1 MTEHITYGD
10 YDITNEDSISLCKA
24 EYAILAKDLDY
35 CMTLKKTPDTYE
47 APSGALIPK
56 GIPQRD
62 VCLKGLAHELRDPE
76 LCELL
81 STATDSEYGETY
93 VEGCKTQALDPN
105 YKPVRESYS
114 VPDFNS
120 L

>member
-1 MTEHITYGD
+1 MSHVF
-10 YDITNEDSISLCKA
+10 
-24 EYAILAKDLDY
+24 
-35 CMTLKKTPDTYE
+35 LKKQCLISHYTYE

-56 GIPQRD
+56 GRPQRD

-93 VEGCKTQALDPN
+93 VEDCKTQALDPN